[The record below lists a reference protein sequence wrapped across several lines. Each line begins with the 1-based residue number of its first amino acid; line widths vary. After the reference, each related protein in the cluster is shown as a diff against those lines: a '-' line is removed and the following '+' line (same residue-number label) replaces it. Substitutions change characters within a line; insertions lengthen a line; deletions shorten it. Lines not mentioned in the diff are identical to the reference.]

1 MTDLLLPGPS
11 GGERSSGGQ
20 SSRGSD
26 ERHCPDEE
34 KVRPK
39 PRIASEDD
47 CLAALSSLPSLLA
60 MGMLT
65 TQQVSAIRSVHAT
78 ILQHHQKKQTAS
90 NRQPL
95 ENSGLTEMLRKHPE
109 LANELAS
116 LLSDEQIAIIMAESK
131 DGSDGTA

>member
-1 MTDLLLPGPS
+1 
-11 GGERSSGGQ
+11 
-20 SSRGSD
+20 
-26 ERHCPDEE
+26 
-34 KVRPK
+34 
-39 PRIASEDD
+39 
-47 CLAALSSLPSLLA
+47 